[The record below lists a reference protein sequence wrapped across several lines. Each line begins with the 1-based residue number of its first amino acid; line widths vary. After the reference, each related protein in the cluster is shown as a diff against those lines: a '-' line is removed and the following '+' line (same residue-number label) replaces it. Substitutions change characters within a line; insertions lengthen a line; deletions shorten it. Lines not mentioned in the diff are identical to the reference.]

1 MIDVINRCETN
12 MNDDELN
19 NNLNSSR
26 LTDLDLSRLTDLNM
40 SRLTDALMQSDNEI
54 ARCDNLDTSGFE
66 DVELTD

>member
-12 MNDDELN
+12 MNDEELN
-19 NNLNSSR
+19 NNLSSSR

-40 SRLTDALMQSDNEI
+40 SRLTDALMQSEI
-54 ARCDNLDTSGFE
+54 ENTRCDNIDANGFE